1 MRIDF
6 HGLSHPQQP
15 AAPAG
20 VGTGPYPPV
29 PGTQTTPARVSIP
42 VPLLG
47 REVGAGQLVHSLT
60 DWLGIKQCGGCAK
73 REDQLDTWLRL
84 RPMTG
89 VTVRWDD

>member
-6 HGLSHPQQP
+6 HGLTHPQQVATD
-15 AAPAG
+15 AA
-20 VGTGPYPPV
+20 GTGPHPPLPV
-29 PGTQTTPARVSIP
+29 PQTPARVSIP

-47 REVGAGQLVHSLT
+47 REVGAGQLVHRLT
-60 DWLGIKQCGGCAK
+60 DWLGIEQCGGCAA
-73 REDQLDTWLRL
+73 REEQLDRVVRF